1 MISRMQQY
9 FSVYRVESK
18 QNERLEKTRY
28 KVGYLDEATRR
39 CDTSGEYYTI
49 FIG

>member
-1 MISRMQQY
+1 MSSIQQY
-9 FSVYRVESK
+9 FRVYRIESK

-28 KVGYLDEATRR
+28 KVGYLGEATRR